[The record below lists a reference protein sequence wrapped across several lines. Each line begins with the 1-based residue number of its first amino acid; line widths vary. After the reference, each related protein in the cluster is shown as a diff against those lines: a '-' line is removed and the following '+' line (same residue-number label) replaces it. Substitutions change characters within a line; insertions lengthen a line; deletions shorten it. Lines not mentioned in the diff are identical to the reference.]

1 MSIHAFGGKSPILG
15 EGVYI
20 APNATVLGDVVLG
33 EHASVWFSAVLR
45 GDMDAIVIG
54 ARTNIQDGAVV
65 HVTGGIA
72 ATRIG
77 SDVVVGHL
85 ALVHGTT
92 IGNRVLIGMG
102 AIVLDQSVIEDE
114 CIIAAGTV
122 VPPRMHVPRRSLVRG
137 NPGRI
142 VRSLRDDEMLLID
155 GGVQAYLVAK
165 EMYLREGIASLS

>member
-1 MSIHAFGGKSPILG
+1 MSVYPFGGHTPVLG

-20 APNATVLGDVVLG
+20 APNATVIGNVTLG
-33 EHASVWFSAVLR
+33 EHASVWFSVTLR
-45 GDMDAIVIG
+45 GDMDAIRIG

-72 ATRIG
+72 ATTIG

-92 IGNRVLIGMG
+92 IGNRCLIGMG

-142 VRSLRDDEMLLID
+142 VRTLEDDELLLVD
-155 GGVQAYLVAK
+155 AGVQAYLAAK
-165 EMYLREGIASLS
+165 EQFASAGIL

>member
-1 MSIHAFGGKSPILG
+1 MSVYSFGGKTPVLG

-20 APNATVLGDVVLG
+20 APNATVIGDVVLG
-33 EHASVWFSAVLR
+33 AHASVWFAATIR
-45 GDMDAIVIG
+45 GDMDAIRIG

-65 HVTGGIA
+65 HVTGKIA
-72 ATRIG
+72 ATTIG
-77 SDVVVGHL
+77 DDVVVGHL

-92 IGNRVLIGMG
+92 IGNRCLIGMG
-102 AIVLDQSVIEDE
+102 AIVLDHSVIEDE

-142 VRSLRDDEMLLID
+142 VRALQDDELLLVD
-155 GGVQAYLVAK
+155 GGVQAYLMAK
-165 EMYLREGIASLS
+165 EQFLREGIA

>member
-1 MSIHAFGGKSPILG
+1 MSLILPFGGKTPVLG

-20 APNATVLGDVVLG
+20 APNATVIGDVVLG
-33 EHASVWFSAVLR
+33 DHASVWFSVVIR
-45 GDMDAIVIG
+45 GDMDPIRIG
-54 ARTNIQDGAVV
+54 ARTNIQDGALV

-72 ATRIG
+72 ATTIG
-77 SDVVVGHL
+77 DDVVVGHL

-142 VRSLRDDEMLLID
+142 VRTLADDELLLVD
-155 GGVQAYLVAK
+155 AGVQAYLIAK
-165 EMYLREGIASLS
+165 DQYRNGS